1 MTRDNHHLT
10 GGIYISDEEASSFA
24 WGSGFKKDTQSN
36 AIFIQDNITQGDH
49 RIFIAARLTD
59 HETFGK
65 ETTWNAEYGLNINE
79 QWTLNISAGHAFR
92 APDATDRYGYGG
104 NINLK
109 PEASDD
115 IQLNAAYRPNDSSTY
130 RIELFDTQIENLIE
144 YDFAKDK
151 MLNIGEASMRGLQL
165 SYNFINEKYSLR
177 VDYINQK
184 AQNDINKTLLLRR
197 PKQSLTLN
205 MIRKFQNVDIGISL
219 LASGERK
226 DFGVTLPGYAI
237 INLTGQYKLND
248 KWTINTQIENLLD
261 KHYETASK
269 YRMQGR
275 SFFFD
280 IKRRWK

>member
-1 MTRDNHHLT
+1 M
-10 GGIYISDEEASSFA
+10 
-24 WGSGFKKDTQSN
+24 
-36 AIFIQDNITQGDH
+36 
-49 RIFIAARLTD
+49 
-59 HETFGK
+59 
-65 ETTWNAEYGLNINE
+65 
-79 QWTLNISAGHAFR
+79 
-92 APDATDRYGYGG
+92 
-104 NINLK
+104 
-109 PEASDD
+109 
-115 IQLNAAYRPNDSSTY
+115 
-130 RIELFDTQIENLIE
+130 IE

-151 MLNIGEASMRGLQL
+151 MLNIGLASMQGAQL
-165 SYNFINEKYSLR
+165 SYNYTNERYTLR
-177 VDYINQK
+177 ADYINQNAK
-184 AQNDINKTLLLRR
+184 NDIDNTMLLRR
-197 PKQSLTLN
+197 PQESFTLN
-205 MIRKFQNVDIGISL
+205 ITRNLNNIDLGFSL